1 MTPGKS
7 RLGRP
12 ELIGAFLNGRCCS
25 LPLLAFNGSNWHLS
39 NKKIE
44 F

>member
-12 ELIGAFLNGRCCS
+12 ELIGAFLNGRCS